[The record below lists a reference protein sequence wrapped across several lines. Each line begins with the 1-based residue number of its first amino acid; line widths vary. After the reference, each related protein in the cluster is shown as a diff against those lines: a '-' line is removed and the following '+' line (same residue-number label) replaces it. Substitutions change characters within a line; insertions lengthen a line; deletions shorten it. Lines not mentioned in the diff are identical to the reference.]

1 MQQSLVQYGDVSLN
15 PCEGKVWREDT
26 LVELTRNET
35 RILQVLMEARGGIV
49 TRESI
54 IKSLWED
61 ESFVDDNTLTVN
73 VARLRKKL
81 EQLGVAVIHRDPK
94 RDRLFCEGK
103 AVKQRILLAG
113 YWANRGGW
121 LLLAVCQFFLLPLVC
136 WLYGCPCS
144 PFCMLRL

>member
-1 MQQSLVQYGDVSLN
+1 MQYGDVSLN

-81 EQLGVAVIHRDPK
+81 EQLGLQSFIGTQKGV
-94 RDRLFCEGK
+94 
-103 AVKQRILLAG
+103 G
-113 YWANRGGW
+113 YFVRAK
-121 LLLAVCQFFLLPLVC
+121 L
-136 WLYGCPCS
+136 
-144 PFCMLRL
+144 

>member
-1 MQQSLVQYGDVSLN
+1 MNLVMAINLGADDFIPKPFRIEVVLAKIQAVLRRTYSFGMQQSLVQYGDVSLN
-15 PCEGKVWREDT
+15 PCEGKAWREDT

-81 EQLGVAVIHRDPK
+81 EQLGLQSFIGTQK
-94 RDRLFCEGK
+94 G
-103 AVKQRILLAG
+103 IG
-113 YWANRGGW
+113 YFVRAK
-121 LLLAVCQFFLLPLVC
+121 L
-136 WLYGCPCS
+136 
-144 PFCMLRL
+144 

>member
-1 MQQSLVQYGDVSLN
+1 MNLVMAINLGADDFIPKPFRIEVVLAKIQAVLRRTYSFGIQQSLVQYGDVSLN

-35 RILQVLMEARGGIV
+35 RV

-81 EQLGVAVIHRDPK
+81 EQLGLQSFIGTQK
-94 RDRLFCEGK
+94 G
-103 AVKQRILLAG
+103 IG
-113 YWANRGGW
+113 YFVRAK
-121 LLLAVCQFFLLPLVC
+121 L
-136 WLYGCPCS
+136 
-144 PFCMLRL
+144 